1 MTDRISFVQFNTLAD
16 FQAFQDKDDFA
27 LYFIVETQQ
36 IYKGNRL
43 FSSNFYA
50 GDAQYWIDHK
60 NDIYP
65 KGAALF
71 D

>member
-1 MTDRISFVQFNTLAD
+1 MANRINFVQFNTLAD

-50 GDAQYWIDHK
+50 GDAQHWTDHK

>member
-1 MTDRISFVQFNTLAD
+1 MANRINFVQFNTLAD
-16 FQAFQDKDDFA
+16 FQAFQDKDDFT

-50 GDAQYWIDHK
+50 GDAQH
-60 NDIYP
+60 
-65 KGAALF
+65 
-71 D
+71 